1 MKIKYDLL
9 LKKSWMGMKN
19 NLIVFLPLVYSI
31 ALGLV
36 FLIMMLLEFL
46 LFIGLLPDPRVE
58 LIRFLYFAVPIG
70 LIDILLLILL
80 TSVINAMYINLLNL
94 VSRDYKAT
102 NKDLLQGIKKYA
114 YLYFKV
120 QMIKFSIIL
129 IPILILGLIIFLGFL
144 ISKLFGLLLV
154 VILGLILFIYII
166 LASLF
171 MVFGLLFLE
180 PIMTT
185 IKLSSAIELI
195 KLSFKYAKNNYTHIF
210 ITWLIMFAI
219 NFVLSIIVE
228 FTFFSPFVILIIP
241 IILLVIVRIVANIW
255 LRIFLFNS
263 YFNKNIKK
271 L

>member
-1 MKIKYDLL
+1 MITYKITIPAFTREIEAENEAEALEQAKSAVINSADMAIEYLSLLKIKYDLL

-129 IPILILGLIIFLGFL
+129 IPILILGLIVTYGFAQMGGGKDPQGSVL
-144 ISKLFGLLLV
+144 RRLQESPQPG
-154 VILGLILFIYII
+154 
-166 LASLF
+166 
-171 MVFGLLFLE
+171 
-180 PIMTT
+180 
-185 IKLSSAIELI
+185 
-195 KLSFKYAKNNYTHIF
+195 KN
-210 ITWLIMFAI
+210 
-219 NFVLSIIVE
+219 
-228 FTFFSPFVILIIP
+228 P
-241 IILLVIVRIVANIW
+241 IVRESQLPQCGEGFGGIV
-255 LRIFLFNS
+255 R
-263 YFNKNIKK
+263 
-271 L
+271 